1 MSMNPAAAPSS
12 AHETLH
18 AAHAHPGAGTYVVI
32 GVILTVITAI
42 EVAIYYIPAMHPVLA
57 PVLLSLSLLKFVL
70 VVMFYMHL
78 KFDSRLF
85 STVFVAPLI
94 LAVSVVIGLFII
106 FKVLP
111 HYQAVS
117 TLVR

>member
-1 MSMNPAAAPSS
+1 MSTNPANAAST
-12 AHETLH
+12 AHELEHDTH
-18 AAHAHPGAGTYVVI
+18 HHPGWQTYVVI
-32 GVILTVITAI
+32 GLILTIITAV
-42 EVAIYYIPAMHPVLA
+42 EVAVYYIPAMHGYMA
-57 PVLLSLSLLKFVL
+57 PILLTLSAAKFVM

-94 LAVSVVIGLFII
+94 LAITVVISLFIL

-111 HYQAVS
+111 LYRLS
-117 TLVR
+117 

>member
-1 MSMNPAAAPSS
+1 MSTSPAAAPSS
-12 AHETLH
+12 AHE
-18 AAHAHPGAGTYVVI
+18 AVHAHPGAGTYVVI
-32 GVILTVITAI
+32 GVMLTVITAI
-42 EVAIYYIPAMHPVLA
+42 EVAVYYIPAMHPVLA

-106 FKVLP
+106 LRVLP
-111 HYQAVS
+111 LYRVN
-117 TLVR
+117 